1 MTSQSN
7 TSEIILYKTSDG
19 HAIVMIR
26 CRGDRLAAPATPGP
40 RSRSWKGKGNH
51 RTYRHKNNRITI
63 GSKPPVD

>member
-26 CRGDRLAAPATPGP
+26 CRGDRLAAPATVSQTK

-51 RTYRHKNNRITI
+51 RTYRHKTQSR
-63 GSKPPVD
+63 PAE

>member
-26 CRGDRLAAPATPGP
+26 CRGDRPVAPTTPGP
-40 RSRSWKGKGNH
+40 RPKS
-51 RTYRHKNNRITI
+51 I
-63 GSKPPVD
+63 GSLYGRFQIGGNQTNQ